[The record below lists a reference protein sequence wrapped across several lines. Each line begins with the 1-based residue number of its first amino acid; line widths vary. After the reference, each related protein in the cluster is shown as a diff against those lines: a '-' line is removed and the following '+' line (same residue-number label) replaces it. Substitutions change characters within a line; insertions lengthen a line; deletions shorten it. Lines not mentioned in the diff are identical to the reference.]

1 MKKKTISVLVTL
13 SLLTGMSQVAFA
25 APNTDTSTQKQQIEQ
40 DKKKLDDVNSK
51 INDITAK
58 IDALTDKIQPLMAE
72 IDKNDKKIEDIKV
85 QIVSTQEEIK
95 KIKEDLDK
103 KEDAFGSRMRK
114 IYKSGGETDYLSLI
128 FSASSLSDLID
139 KIQAVGNVMSLDK
152 QVIND
157 IKSQK
162 ELLDSKVN
170 SLQAKQD
177 EIVKINDDNKSKA
190 AQLQT
195 MKDEQQKDVDQL
207 QEEKKKVVGDLASS
221 EKALL
226 DYPIS
231 IINNSSSSTSDLR
244 SAIEM
249 IHSARG
255 NISLKEVDD
264 QAKQYIDKAQDI
276 IKQRDAAQS
285 QSQSQSNAD
294 SSNVNRGNSVASGDA
309 STLLNYAYK
318 FIGKPYVW
326 AAKGPDSFDCSGFT
340 SYVYRHLG
348 IDIGGDTYTQIE
360 HGTPV
365 SYSDL
370 KPGDLIFTRGVQH
383 VGIYVGNG
391 QMIHAPRPGE
401 TVTVGPIYEYSS
413 ARRILH

>member
-72 IDKNDKKIEDIKV
+72 INKNDKKIEDTKV

-128 FSASSLSDLID
+128 FSATSLSDLID

-157 IKSQK
+157 IKNQK
-162 ELLDSKVN
+162 DLLDSKVN
-170 SLQAKQD
+170 SLQAKQA
-177 EIVKINDDNKSKA
+177 EIVKINNENKAKA

-195 MKDEQQKDVDQL
+195 AMDEQQKDVDQL
-207 QEEKKKVVGDLASS
+207 KEEKKKVVGSLASS
-221 EKALL
+221 EKSML

-231 IINNSSSSTSDLR
+231 VIDNSSSSTSDLR
-244 SAIEM
+244 SAIE
-249 IHSARG
+249 IINSVRT
-255 NISLKEVDD
+255 NITLKEVDD
-264 QAKQYIDKAQDI
+264 QAKKYIDKAQDI
-276 IKQRDAAQS
+276 IKQRAAS
-285 QSQSQSNAD
+285 QSA
-294 SSNVNRGNSVASGDA
+294 SSSSSSDVNRGGDLATGDA
-309 STLLNYAYK
+309 GELLRYAKLYM
-318 FIGKPYVW
+318 GKPYVW
-326 AAKGPDSFDCSGFT
+326 AAKGPDAFDCSGFT

-365 SYSDL
+365 SYSEL
-370 KPGDLIFTRGVQH
+370 KPGDLIFTGGVSH

-391 QMIHAPRPGE
+391 MMIHAPRPGE
-401 TVTVGPIYEYSS
+401 FVTIGPIYHYSS